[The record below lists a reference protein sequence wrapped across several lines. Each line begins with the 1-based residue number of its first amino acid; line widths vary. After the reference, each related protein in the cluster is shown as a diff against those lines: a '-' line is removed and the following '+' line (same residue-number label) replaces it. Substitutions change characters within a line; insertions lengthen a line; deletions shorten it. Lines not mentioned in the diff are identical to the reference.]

1 MEHHTELL
9 QILAIGLGL
18 AFVFGFLANRL
29 RLSPLVGYL
38 FAGIVVGPHTPG
50 YVGDADIAAQLSD
63 LGVML
68 LMFGV
73 GLEFSISDLLKVKWT
88 AIPGALVQATITT
101 LVGGSLGLL
110 LGWPTFES
118 FLFGFCLATASTVVM
133 LRTLEARRL
142 LDSRRGRIAMGWLIV
157 EDLINVLALVLLPVM
172 AASLVHGKGE
182 PLALHQVA
190 SSVALTLLQVG
201 AFVAVMLLVGRRVIP
216 RALEFTAATGS
227 RELFTLSVLALALG
241 VAFGSAWLFGVS
253 SALGAFFAGTVLKGS
268 EFSHKA
274 AADSLPLRDAFAVL
288 FFVSMGM
295 LFDPHVL
302 VEHPLMLVGTILV
315 IVVGKWLWIFL
326 FMRGFGHPRLV
337 ALTMACGLAQIGE
350 FAFILAGMGF
360 WLDVLSAEARDL
372 VLAAA
377 LFSISINPLMLL
389 VLDRWEARQ
398 PRVPSTVPE
407 PEPALAPGP
416 ALHPGEHAI
425 VIGFGRVGAQLAQLL
440 RERGINVAA
449 VDTNIDRVRLA
460 HQKGIPAIR
469 GNAVLEAVLN
479 DLHPESARIAILVIP
494 QVLEAG
500 KIAALLRAIN
510 PGITLF
516 ARAHS
521 DAEVR
526 HLIEHGV
533 DGAVVAERELAFAMA
548 EMIMAT
554 PPWRNRPD
562 GQPAT
567 PSRHPAAIA
576 ARAD

>member
-326 FMRGFGHPRLV
+326 FMRGVGS
-337 ALTMACGLAQIGE
+337 GE
-350 FAFILAGMGF
+350 
-360 WLDVLSAEARDL
+360 S
-372 VLAAA
+372 
-377 LFSISINPLMLL
+377 
-389 VLDRWEARQ
+389 
-398 PRVPSTVPE
+398 
-407 PEPALAPGP
+407 
-416 ALHPGEHAI
+416 
-425 VIGFGRVGAQLAQLL
+425 
-440 RERGINVAA
+440 
-449 VDTNIDRVRLA
+449 
-460 HQKGIPAIR
+460 
-469 GNAVLEAVLN
+469 
-479 DLHPESARIAILVIP
+479 
-494 QVLEAG
+494 
-500 KIAALLRAIN
+500 
-510 PGITLF
+510 
-516 ARAHS
+516 
-521 DAEVR
+521 R
-526 HLIEHGV
+526 HL
-533 DGAVVAERELAFAMA
+533 
-548 EMIMAT
+548 
-554 PPWRNRPD
+554 
-562 GQPAT
+562 
-567 PSRHPAAIA
+567 
-576 ARAD
+576 